1 MRARWIVGLGLA
13 ATTIALGA
21 CQRQVEVQ
29 SGPAAS
35 EEVAT
40 DTLEGTV
47 RQVGSTPF
55 VRTVVQGPDGSGRV
69 VGPPAEELARLV
81 GAEVRCAGA
90 WVESDEP
97 GRTFEVAS
105 YEIVS
110 VDGDRPEVGWLRRN
124 DDGGFALENDE
135 GDRRSLQGVSER
147 LADRVGARIWAVLGE
162 NGTVQRYGI
171 LREPGPD
178 ASDEDE
184 RTSTGGR

>member
-21 CQRQVEVQ
+21 CQRQVQVE

-35 EEVAT
+35 DEVAA

-55 VRTVVQGPDGSGRV
+55 VRTVVQGADGSGRV
-69 VGPPAEELARLV
+69 VGRPAEELARLV
-81 GAEVRCAGA
+81 GAEVRCMGA
-90 WVESDEP
+90 WVASDEP

-110 VDGDRPEVGWLRRN
+110 VDGDRPEVGWLRRV
-124 DDGGFALENDE
+124 DDGGFALETDG
-135 GDRRSLQGVSER
+135 GDRTSLQGVSER

-178 ASDEDE
+178 PSDEAE